1 MFVISIFVGSL
12 AQAQDV
18 KPEDLQG
25 ARVRVGDGCRE
36 LSEEELKSLSA
47 NGGGNT
53 ARRRM
58 VITFGENRF
67 HAKFWPSLRCE
78 NNFEKKDSVNFGN
91 ESIRPECTSLERVG
105 GLTFLRDN
113 MIQLDG
119 EDVSKTTAIPGG
131 ATIAFGKLSAWAML
145 SA

>member
-1 MFVISIFVGSL
+1 MKAIWVLFVISIFFGSL
-12 AQAQDV
+12 GEAQDV

-25 ARVRVGDGCRE
+25 AWVRVGDGE

-78 NNFEKKDSVNFGN
+78 NNFEK
-91 ESIRPECTSLERVG
+91 
-105 GLTFLRDN
+105 
-113 MIQLDG
+113 
-119 EDVSKTTAIPGG
+119 
-131 ATIAFGKLSAWAML
+131 
-145 SA
+145 